1 MNYTLHCF
9 FVNGVNKLAINEQ
22 SSVDRDSALV
32 EVGVEV
38 VGVSARHVLL
48 NARVGVGVAAL

>member
-22 SSVDRDSALV
+22 SSVDRDGTLV
-32 EVGVEV
+32 EG
-38 VGVSARHVLL
+38 
-48 NARVGVGVAAL
+48 RVKLAGECTGHIPQ